1 MTIEEQLKQEIIKQY
16 GTVKALSD
24 KINKPPTTVN
34 TLLKQSIKK
43 SGSEIVC
50 LICNALNID
59 FYELMKGN
67 ISERGYS
74 DIKLTHKE
82 LSLIEDYRALD
93 DYGTNAVDTIL
104 TIEKDRNVYYDNK
117 IRYIY
122 KPLIWQ
128 SAAAGTGDII
138 DPYAESE
145 TVKIART
152 PESEA
157 SDFII
162 ILTGD
167 SMEPTYSDHDYLLI
181 HSQPSVC
188 VGDIG
193 LFVYQNDAFV
203 KELGN
208 DGLISH
214 NKDYDLIKIHH
225 PEQFQTIGKVLGKTE
240 IVKE

>member
-1 MTIEEQLKQEIIKQY
+1 MTIEEKLKKYILDKYGSIYNFVKITGINDTTIRSIFKRSVLRASGEILCQ
-16 GTVKALSD
+16 
-24 KINKPPTTVN
+24 
-34 TLLKQSIKK
+34 
-43 SGSEIVC
+43 
-50 LICNALNID
+50 ICTALNID
-59 FYELMKGN
+59 FYALMKG
-67 ISERGYS
+67 E
-74 DIKLTHKE
+74 IKEQTIGVSLTHKE

-93 DYGTNAVDTIL
+93 DFGTNAVDTIL

-122 KPLIWQ
+122 KPLMWQ
-128 SAAAGTGDII
+128 SAAAGTGDTI

-181 HSQPSVC
+181 HSQPSVR

-214 NKDYDLIKIHH
+214 NKNYDLIKIYDEDSFHCV
-225 PEQFQTIGKVLGKTE
+225 GKVLGKTE